1 MLSIVRIPSY
11 SFCNKKNHD
20 VKKNTHT
27 PRPVRFGKLNRAV
40 HLRDDGS
47 SSSSDCLLVFAGVVP
62 STSSTP
68 SFLYVAPSLDSVEPR
83 GGLSQSC
90 CIRLNPTTFPNVP
103 VVTFLVAAA
112 AGDESP
118 KKQKKQ

>member
-1 MLSIVRIPSY
+1 MKNAPPSR
-11 SFCNKKNHD
+11 
-20 VKKNTHT
+20 
-27 PRPVRFGKLNRAV
+27 RPVRFGKLNRAV

-90 CIRLNPTTFPNVP
+90 CIRLNPTTFPTFLP
-103 VVTFLVAAA
+103 PIVVTFLVAAA

-118 KKQKKQ
+118 KKKQ